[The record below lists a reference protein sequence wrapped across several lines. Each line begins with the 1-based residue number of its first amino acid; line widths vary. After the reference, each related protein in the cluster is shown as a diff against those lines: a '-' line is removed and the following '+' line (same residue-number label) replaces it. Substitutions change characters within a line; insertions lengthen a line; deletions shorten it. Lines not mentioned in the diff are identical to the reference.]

1 MAFKITKED
10 VFNFLKESGKHIGN
24 LALEIYGNS
33 LNQEGERAFSDAI
46 EIGIENTIA
55 SLYDANVQDEEI
67 TRVVCEHWGMQK
79 AEAEERLLCEKSQ
92 AAIRSLRHYL
102 KMQGFS
108 KVEVQQFM
116 FSNNAY
122 IKIKCNKEL
131 WKLKNDPK
139 KLMKSV
145 VENKGD

>member
-1 MAFKITKED
+1 MDFKITKED
-10 VFNFLKESGKHIGN
+10 VCDFLKESRKHIGN
-24 LALEIYGNS
+24 LALKIYGNS
-33 LNQEGERAFSDAI
+33 LNQEGERAFSEAI

-67 TRVVCEHWGMQK
+67 IRVVCEHWGMQK
-79 AEAEERLLCEKSQ
+79 SETEERLLYEKSQ
-92 AAIRSLRHYL
+92 AAIRSLKYYL

-108 KVEVQQFM
+108 KAEVQQFM
-116 FSNNAY
+116 FSNNAC
-122 IKIKCNKEL
+122 IKIRRSKEL

-139 KLMKSV
+139 KLMKVV

>member
-10 VFNFLKESGKHIGN
+10 IFDFLKDSSKHIGN

-33 LNQEGERAFSDAI
+33 LNQEGERAFSEAI

-79 AEAEERLLCEKSQ
+79 AEAEERLLNEKSQ

-108 KVEVQQFM
+108 KAEVQHFM

-122 IKIKCNKEL
+122 IKIRRNKEL

-139 KLMKSV
+139 KLMKV
-145 VENKGD
+145 VLENKGD

>member
-10 VFNFLKESGKHIGN
+10 VSDFLKDSGKYIGN
-24 LALEIYGNS
+24 LALKMYVNS
-33 LNQEGERAFSDAI
+33 LNQEGEKAFFEAI

-79 AEAEERLLCEKSQ
+79 AEAEERLLYEKSQ
-92 AAIRSLRHYL
+92 AAIRSLKHYL

-108 KVEVQQFM
+108 KEEVQQFM
-116 FSNNAY
+116 LSNNAC
-122 IKIKCNKEL
+122 IKIKRDKEL

-139 KLMKSV
+139 KLMKVV

>member
-10 VFNFLKESGKHIGN
+10 VFDFLKNSGKYIGD
-24 LALEIYGNS
+24 LALEIYGNC
-33 LNQEGERAFSDAI
+33 LNQEGERAFSEAI

-55 SLYDANVQDEEI
+55 SLYDANVKEEEI

-79 AEAEERLLCEKSQ
+79 AEAEERLLYEKSQ
-92 AAIRSLRHYL
+92 AAIRSLKHYL
-102 KMQGFS
+102 KMQGYS
-108 KVEVQQFM
+108 KAEVQQFM
-116 FSNNAY
+116 FSNNAC
-122 IKIKCNKEL
+122 IKIRNSKEL

-139 KLMKSV
+139 QLMKV

>member
-10 VFNFLKESGKHIGN
+10 VSDFLKDSGKYIGN
-24 LALEIYGNS
+24 LALKMYVNS
-33 LNQEGERAFSDAI
+33 LNQEGEKAFFEAI

-79 AEAEERLLCEKSQ
+79 AEAEERLLYEKSQ
-92 AAIRSLRHYL
+92 AAIRSLKHYL

-108 KVEVQQFM
+108 KEEVQQFM
-116 FSNNAY
+116 LSNNAC
-122 IKIKCNKEL
+122 IKIKRDKEL

-139 KLMKSV
+139 KVMKVV